1 MNAVGAPMTVGR
13 QLDQGALVLGELVG
27 EMVTE
32 HLVVDGEHVEGL
44 AL

>member
-1 MNAVGAPMTVGR
+1 MNAIGAPMTVGSL
-13 QLDQGALVLGELVG
+13 LDHGALVLGELVG